1 MIGNLWQTTHF
12 SQGGGRREMYDAM
25 NCSCNE
31 PEELTLAEQW
41 PNILVATVLIL
52 LSGVFSGLNLGLMS
66 LTEDDLKVLSF
77 SGD

>member
-1 MIGNLWQTTHF
+1 
-12 SQGGGRREMYDAM
+12 M